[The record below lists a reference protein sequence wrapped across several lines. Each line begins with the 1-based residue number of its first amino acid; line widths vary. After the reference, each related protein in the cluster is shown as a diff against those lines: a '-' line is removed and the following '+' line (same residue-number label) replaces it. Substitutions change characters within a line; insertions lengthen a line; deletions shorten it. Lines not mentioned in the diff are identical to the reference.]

1 MIALG
6 QIHQLEPDVG
16 IAEQHRRRLA
26 KPVHLGTGHLV
37 VNETKKRVALVA
49 QVRKAD
55 IAHRVTAGV
64 AGHDR
69 GQNPGKQNG
78 QTKFQRTQNDTA
90 ILVDRKAKSPVAS
103 AAGKCRR

>member
-16 IAEQHRRRLA
+16 IDEQYRRRLA
-26 KPVHLGTGHLV
+26 QSIHLGTGHLV
-37 VNETKKRVALVA
+37 VNETKKREALVA

-55 IAHRVTAGV
+55 IAYRVTAGV
-64 AGHDR
+64 ASLDR
-69 GQNPGKQNG
+69 SQYPRKQNG
-78 QTKFQRTQNDTA
+78 QTKFQCGQNNTA

>member
-26 KPVHLGTGHLV
+26 KPIHLGTGHLV

-55 IAHRVTAGV
+55 IAYRVTAGV
-64 AGHDR
+64 SGHDR
-69 GQNPGKQNG
+69 GQHTRKQNG
-78 QTKFQRTQNDTA
+78 QTKFQCAENDTA

-103 AAGKCRR
+103 AAG